1 MLNPPFMMRLN
12 TNESGQWAL
21 VVAMTSLPKPT
32 AHLTVLPFLRP
43 TTNDWARDLLCYP
56 ATWSPGLENGVGLTY
71 F

>member
-12 TNESGQWAL
+12 TKKPGQWSL
-21 VVAMTSLPKPT
+21 VVAMTSLPQPT

-43 TTNDWARDLLCYP
+43 TINDWALDLLCYP
-56 ATWSPGLENGVGLTY
+56 ATLSPGLENGVGLTC